1 MVRVFLPR
9 HGKNSNQSVQEKV
22 KTGESPESESN
33 SELLVQFL
41 VAMHTL
47 TAIEALAFA
56 RRLGL
61 DTQLIFDILS
71 NAAASSNALR
81 ERGPLMLKDELQ
93 EQASYG
99 KCIETLRAVLA
110 KARELVAFCPI
121 ASAAYTWC
129 LAMDDAGFANGSDAQ
144 FIESWASIYS

>member
-1 MVRVFLPR
+1 M
-9 HGKNSNQSVQEKV
+9 QEKV

-61 DTQLIFDILS
+61 GTQLIFDILS
-71 NAAASSNALR
+71 NAAASSTELR
-81 ERGPLMLKDELQ
+81 DRGPRMLKDEAQ
-93 EQASYG
+93 EQASYRT
-99 KCIETLRAVLA
+99 CVQTLKAVLA
-110 KARELVAFCPI
+110 KARELAAFCPI

-129 LAMDDAGFANGSDAQ
+129 LAMDDGGFANGSDAQ
-144 FIESWASIYS
+144 FIDSWASIYS